1 MNDTQKSDI
10 AKELNEQ
17 NKRMLSISRSLDASK
32 IGEIRAVMKINDT
45 LINDLMGDRFAQSIT
60 LMIATELKKG
70 GF

>member
-10 AKELNEQ
+10 AKELNDQ

-45 LINDLMGDRFAQSIT
+45 IINDLMGDRC
-60 LMIATELKKG
+60 
-70 GF
+70 